1 MHLAQGPDWSTR
13 GLDVAAGKY
22 PLSIER
28 HVMRMADL
36 LVPGVTTVTPHAR
49 YYSLH
54 ALIAIEAESRGL
66 SLQAAQDLLR
76 RCEVVMAAVS
86 YVHDHSRTGLPRAH
100 GLDALAGRLQGG
112 EIVMTEAAQP
122 VKGGYV
128 RNVWGFWSPYA
139 ASEVALGILAPA
151 SMPTPGPACAAEH
164 VTAGLDGILELAA
177 RPSLAVDELRGHP
190 HLCVCA
196 GGGAADGTWLAKLL
210 CLPGEQSTE
219 AAGLSRRDTIQ
230 LLARVMRT
238 HEIGDVTNDV
248 RPLIAYGDFLTSD
261 PVTAP
266 LETAPVWRGVMLR
279 NYAVSAWRRLWS
291 WLVSQVDGLMPTDDL
306 AERFADNM
314 PDGTLAAFMDGLP
327 TTVTPTGA
335 PAPAEEQLR
344 TSDLPIP
351 VRELATLIVNARR
364 VGELSGRVRDAFL
377 GQRGVELGPEWMA
390 WRLAESRLES
400 SRDFAR
406 RLTHD
411 LLTRSR
417 RVALSKA
424 RRRPDGTLWLPTRLH
439 ERDGLLF
446 RTSQE
451 GRGDV
456 GLRLAQLTSV
466 LAGAGVLELA
476 DGTWRVTD
484 AGQVLLD

>member
-1 MHLAQGPDWSTR
+1 MHTAQGPAWSTS
-13 GLDVAAGKY
+13 GLDVAAGRY

-54 ALIAIEAESRGL
+54 ALVAIEAERRGL
-66 SLQAAQDLLR
+66 SVPEAQDLLR

-86 YVHDHSRTGLPRAH
+86 YAHDHSETGLPRAH

-112 EIVMTEAAQP
+112 EVVMAEAAQP

-128 RNVWGFWSPYA
+128 RNVWGFWNPYA
-139 ASEVALGILAPA
+139 ASEVSLGILVPA
-151 SMPTPGPACAAEH
+151 SMPTPGPACAAGQ

-177 RPSLAVDELRGHP
+177 RPSLGVDELRGHP

-210 CLPGEQSTE
+210 CLPGEQPAES
-219 AAGLSRRDTIQ
+219 AGRGRRNTIR
-230 LLARVMRT
+230 LLTRLMRT
-238 HEIGDVTNDV
+238 HEIGDVTDDV

-261 PVTAP
+261 PVTAT

-291 WLVSQVDGLMPTDDL
+291 WLVSEVDGLMPADDL
-306 AERFADNM
+306 AERFADKM
-314 PDGTLAAFMDGLP
+314 PDGALAAFMDGLP
-327 TTVTPTGA
+327 ATATPTGA
-335 PAPAEEQLR
+335 PAPAEEHLR
-344 TSDLPIP
+344 PSGPVDPVGDLAI
-351 VRELATLIVNARR
+351 LIVNARR
-364 VGELSGRVRDAFL
+364 VRELSGRVRDAFL

-390 WRLAESRLES
+390 WRLAESRSGS
-400 SRDFAR
+400 SRDFVR

-439 ERDGLLF
+439 EREGLLF

-456 GLRLAQLTSV
+456 GLRLAQLTTV

-476 DGTWRVTD
+476 GKTWRVTD